1 MNRKTGELIEMPPRQ
16 TAPNAQLTTPGRIM
30 SILGLLDQHYPNA
43 RCTLNFSNPLEL
55 MVATILSAQCTDERV
70 NQVTAE
76 LFLRYPTAESFAQA
90 RLEELETAVR
100 PTGFFRNK
108 AKSIRES
115 CRILVENFAGRVPR
129 DLEALV
135 QLPGIGRKTANV
147 ILGNAFHVAA
157 GIAVDTH
164 VARVSRRLGLTAEN
178 HPTKIEQDLVRLI
191 PANRWILFSHQLI
204 QHGRR
209 VCLAKNPKC
218 SQCPLR
224 QYSLYA
230 QAGAQQE

>member
-1 MNRKTGELIEMPPRQ
+1 MNRKTGELIEMPPKH
-16 TAPNAQLTTPGRIM
+16 TAPKTQLTTPDRIM
-30 SILGLLDQHYPNA
+30 SIVGLLDQHYPNA

-70 NQVTAE
+70 NQVTAD
-76 LFLRYPTAESFAQA
+76 LFLRYPTAESFARA
-90 RLEELETAVR
+90 PLEELETAIR
-100 PTGFFRNK
+100 PTGLFRNK
-108 AKSIRES
+108 AKSIREG
-115 CRILVENFAGRVPR
+115 CRILVEKFAGKVPR
-129 DLEALV
+129 DLEALI

-147 ILGNAFHVAA
+147 ILGNAFHIAA

-164 VARVSRRLGLTAEN
+164 VARVARRLGLTAEN
-178 HPTKIEQDLVRLI
+178 HPAKIEQDLIRLI

-209 VCLAKNPKC
+209 VCLAKHPKC

-230 QAGAQQE
+230 QTRAHQE